1 MKIKKMR
8 IKDIKIQK
16 SFEKKQPSKV
26 KMKEKWFFYRN
37 TGKLESDIIVNKEGY
52 LTDGYT
58 SYLIAEADGIKKV
71 EVIEI

>member
-16 SFEKKQPSKV
+16 SFDERQPSQA
-26 KMKEKWFFYRN
+26 KMKAKWFFYRN
-37 TGKLESDIIVNKEGY
+37 TGNLESDIIVNKDGY
-52 LTDGYT
+52 LTNGYT

>member
-16 SFEKKQPSKV
+16 SFKKKQPSKI
-26 KMKEKWFFYRN
+26 KMKEKWFFYRD
-37 TGKLESDIIVNKEGY
+37 TGKLKSDIIVNKDGY

>member
-1 MKIKKMR
+1 MKTKKMR

-16 SFEKKQPSKV
+16 SFEERQPSKA
-26 KMKEKWFFYRN
+26 KMRAKWSFYRSN
-37 TGKLESDIIVNKEGY
+37 GKLESDIIVDKDGY